1 MSSRRDEI
9 VGIARLT
16 FASKGYKNT
25 SMRDIADASGLLA
38 GSLYSHF
45 KSKSEILQRI
55 IDPFYD
61 QLIPAQEAA
70 AAGIGTGAARTE
82 DMLRRTFRVLA
93 LYREEMTIIH
103 YDWQDLLDVE
113 EFEEIRAR
121 SNYALELWHQVIMA
135 GVKDGTLRA
144 EIDPEMTVRVITSS
158 LHGILDPK
166 RYGARPNL
174 LVGDGLDTLAEEFV
188 MLMILGLRSDG
199 PPGKRLVGPAKA
211 ARAKGPRSATKPLA
225 KPPAKTATPAK
236 KPLARKAASARKAV
250 TPRAARKR

>member
-70 AAGIGTGAARTE
+70 AAGTETGAVRTE

-93 LYREEMTIIH
+93 SYREEMTIIH

-113 EFEEIRAR
+113 EFEEIRER
-121 SNYALELWHQVIMA
+121 SNYALELWHQVIVA

-174 LVGDGLDTLAEEFV
+174 LVGEGLDSLAEEFV
-188 MLMILGLRSDG
+188 MLIVSGLRNDG
-199 PPGKRLVGPAKA
+199 SPGQRSTGRTKTAAVAGSRAAKKPIKKVGPAKKA
-211 ARAKGPRSATKPLA
+211 GPVKKAG
-225 KPPAKTATPAK
+225 PAK
-236 KPLARKAASARKAV
+236 K
-250 TPRAARKR
+250 AARKS

>member
-70 AAGIGTGAARTE
+70 AAGTETGAARTE
-82 DMLRRTFRVLA
+82 DMLRRTFRVLSS
-93 LYREEMTIIH
+93 YREEMTIIH

-113 EFEEIRAR
+113 EFEEIRER
-121 SNYALELWHQVIMA
+121 SNYALELWHQVIVA

-174 LVGDGLDTLAEEFV
+174 LVGEGLDSLAEEFV
-188 MLMILGLRSDG
+188 MLIVSGLRNDG
-199 PPGKRLVGPAKA
+199 PPAKRLTGRTKTTTATAPQVAKKPTKKAGPTKKAVPAKKAGSAKKA
-211 ARAKGPRSATKPLA
+211 ARKS
-225 KPPAKTATPAK
+225 
-236 KPLARKAASARKAV
+236 
-250 TPRAARKR
+250 

>member
-1 MSSRRDEI
+1 MSNRRDEI

-70 AAGIGTGAARTE
+70 AAGTGTGAARTE
-82 DMLRRTFRVLA
+82 DMLRRTFKVLA
-93 LYREEMTIIH
+93 SCREEMTIIH
-103 YDWQDLLDVE
+103 YDWHDLLDVE
-113 EFEEIRAR
+113 EFEEIRER
-121 SNYALELWHQVIMA
+121 SNYALELWHQVIVA

-188 MLMILGLRSDG
+188 MLIVSGLHSDA
-199 PPGKRLVGPAKA
+199 PPVKASVGRTNTAAKVP
-211 ARAKGPRSATKPLA
+211 RA
-225 KPPAKTATPAK
+225 AK
-236 KPLARKAASARKAV
+236 KPLAEKPARKATSPKKSLAGKATSV
-250 TPRAARKR
+250 KKAGTPRAARQR

>member
-70 AAGIGTGAARTE
+70 AAGTETGAARTE

-93 LYREEMTIIH
+93 SYREEMTIIH

-113 EFEEIRAR
+113 EFEVIRER
-121 SNYALELWHQVIMA
+121 SNYALELWHQVIVA

-174 LVGDGLDTLAEEFV
+174 LVGEGLDGLAEEFV
-188 MLMILGLRSDG
+188 MLIVSGLRNDG
-199 PPGKRLVGPAKA
+199 PPAKGSTGRTKTTPATGSRAVKKPTKRVGPAKKA
-211 ARAKGPRSATKPLA
+211 A
-225 KPPAKTATPAK
+225 PAKRAGPTK
-236 KPLARKAASARKAV
+236 K
-250 TPRAARKR
+250 AARKS

>member
-55 IDPFYD
+55 IGPFYD
-61 QLIPAQEAA
+61 QLIPAQEEA
-70 AAGIGTGAARTE
+70 AAGTETGAARTE

-93 LYREEMTIIH
+93 SCREEMTIIH
-103 YDWQDLLDVE
+103 YDWHDLLDVK
-113 EFEEIRAR
+113 EFEEIRER
-121 SNYALELWHQVIMA
+121 SNYALELWHQVIVA

-174 LVGDGLDTLAEEFV
+174 LDGDRLDSLVEAFV
-188 MLMILGLRSDG
+188 ILMVSGLRNDDPPVKGSSGLTKATKGRG
-199 PPGKRLVGPAKA
+199 PRTAKKPAAGKAGPAK
-211 ARAKGPRSATKPLA
+211 KLGPV
-225 KPPAKTATPAK
+225 
-236 KPLARKAASARKAV
+236 RKVASARKAQSAKKV
-250 TPRAARKR
+250 ARKS

>member
-70 AAGIGTGAARTE
+70 AAGTETGAARTE
-82 DMLRRTFRVLA
+82 DMLRRTFRVLSS
-93 LYREEMTIIH
+93 YREEMTIIH

-113 EFEEIRAR
+113 EFEEIRER
-121 SNYALELWHQVIMA
+121 SNYALELWHQVIVA

-174 LVGDGLDTLAEEFV
+174 LVGEGLGSLAEEFV
-188 MLMILGLRSDG
+188 MLIVSGLRNDG
-199 PPGKRLVGPAKA
+199 PPAKRLTGRTETIAATGRRVAKKTTKKAGPTKKSVPAKKAGPAK
-211 ARAKGPRSATKPLA
+211 K
-225 KPPAKTATPAK
+225 
-236 KPLARKAASARKAV
+236 
-250 TPRAARKR
+250 AARKS